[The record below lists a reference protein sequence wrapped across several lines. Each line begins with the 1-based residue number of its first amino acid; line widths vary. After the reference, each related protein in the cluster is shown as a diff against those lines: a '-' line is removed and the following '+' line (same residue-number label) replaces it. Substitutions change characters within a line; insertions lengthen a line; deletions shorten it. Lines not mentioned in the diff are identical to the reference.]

1 MLRGIR
7 YEKTRSRETLLRTCM
22 VIIRPSVRTIG
33 ETTVG
38 EMVYDAF
45 IWIFLRAHED
55 QADGSALQTGT
66 REL

>member
-1 MLRGIR
+1 
-7 YEKTRSRETLLRTCM
+7 M

-66 REL
+66 QEL